1 MVSFLWLGN
10 PSFQFKSP
18 LQFESARKA
27 STGEVTWQSIE
38 VQFKHGRQ
46 LWFVKI
52 SIYPRLVGGTG
63 KWWQNCRVP
72 LIHNKILPFLE
83 WKATCCLSKGT
94 TYWLLLYILMQR
106 TLGSSLLCSGWK
118 SVFHLSP
125 VGQTLKKKNVF
136 VQPVE
141 NASFFKEIGARLLW
155 AKKGWR
161 YEEYWVAYCQALKK
175 C

>member
-1 MVSFLWLGN
+1 MCAYSSIEYSYRECSLMVSFLWLGN

-106 TLGSSLLCSGWK
+106 TLGSSLLCSSWK

-125 VGQTLKKKNVF
+125 VGQTLKKKMFLYN
-136 VQPVE
+136 Q
-141 NASFFKEIGARLLW
+141 
-155 AKKGWR
+155 WR
-161 YEEYWVAYCQALKK
+161 MLPSLKK
-175 C
+175 